1 MKIKTS
7 IMLSEELLKAIDS
20 QGDEYRINRSDFIEV
35 AVWAFIRQ
43 MTRQEL
49 ESRDLEIINRRAEY
63 LNQEADD
70 VLTYQTGI
78 PAEI

>member
-1 MKIKTS
+1 
-7 IMLSEELLKAIDS
+7 MLSEELLKAIDS
-20 QGDEYRINRSDFIEV
+20 QSDEYRRNRSDFIEV

-70 VLTYQTGI
+70 VLTYQI
-78 PAEI
+78 QL